1 MSEIAVLW
9 FNKIQMKDPFFWTS
23 PVGPRELP
31 LQLPFP
37 PWAQLVE
44 EVAALRL
51 HRANATLGG
60 VQYGVQADGAA
71 RCLLPWRTRRGR
83 LAVGGTWVGRAA
95 RVSLAGI
102 DPLGMRGGH
111 PCGTAKSQF
120 LLAKEC
126 FGRTPSTHSGAA
138 IPLNPRGNQSTG
150 VGKCAVCMRRC
161 ICLCI
166 LGGAWWCGVHYCR
179 IAIIIG
185 VVH

>member
-71 RCLLPWRTRRGR
+71 RCLLPWRTRWVR

-102 DPLGMRGGH
+102 DPLGMRGGLPMWHCQITVPSGEGMLWPDSLH
-111 PCGTAKSQF
+111 PLRGGNPTQPQGKSIHRCWQMCCLYATMH
-120 LLAKEC
+120 LLVHI
-126 FGRTPSTHSGAA
+126 GGGHG
-138 IPLNPRGNQSTG
+138 G
-150 VGKCAVCMRRC
+150 AVC
-161 ICLCI
+161 I
-166 LGGAWWCGVHYCR
+166 
-179 IAIIIG
+179 IAELQ
-185 VVH
+185 